1 MNWDPLPSSSSP
13 LAGVSGGGAAC
24 RLSAPSS
31 ENRQRL
37 EDVLAF
43 LQSVRRQEGLQ
54 SLAGL
59 NEAIFDCAT
68 LLRRKRL

>member
-1 MNWDPLPSSSSP
+1 MNWDPLPPAASP

-24 RLSAPSS
+24 RLIAPSS

-37 EDVLAF
+37 QDVLAF
-43 LQSVRRQEGLQ
+43 LQTLRRQEGLQ

-59 NEAIFDCAT
+59 NEAIFDCTT
-68 LLRRKRL
+68 LLRRKRP